1 MQSIESVKRLAV
13 PIVRQYGVK
22 KAAVFGSVAKG
33 NAREDSDVDL
43 LIDKGKLRNL
53 WQFAGMVDDLEKVLG
68 VHVDVLTYEQLQDAF
83 LDAPIGKEVVI
94 YEEE

>member
-1 MQSIESVKRLAV
+1 MQTIESVRRLVV

-33 NAREDSDVDL
+33 NAHEDSDVDL
-43 LIDKGKLRNL
+43 LIDRGTLRSL
-53 WQFAGMVDDLEKVLG
+53 WQFAGMVDDLEKALG
-68 VHVDVLTYEQLQDAF
+68 VHVDVLTYDQLQDAF
-83 LDAPIGKEVVI
+83 MGAPIGREVVI